1 MTGTAAS
8 VVRAKLVYAR
18 LSAVAIGDR
27 REHRRWIGA
36 GVSGA
41 VLIALNVGVVAY
53 GFALFLCRPCHG
65 GSVAL
70 VQREPSFAVLQGA
83 FTAVN
88 LLGLWRWAGS

>member
-1 MTGTAAS
+1 MTGFAAS

-41 VLIALNVGVVAY
+41 VVCTENSIR
-53 GFALFLCRPCHG
+53 FD
-65 GSVAL
+65 
-70 VQREPSFAVLQGA
+70 
-83 FTAVN
+83 T
-88 LLGLWRWAGS
+88 

>member
-1 MTGTAAS
+1 MTGFAAS
-8 VVRAKLVYAR
+8 VVRAELVYAR

-41 VLIALNVGVVAY
+41 VLLALNVGVVAY
-53 GFALFLCRPCHG
+53 GFALFLLSSLPW

-83 FTAVN
+83 FMAIN
-88 LLGLWRWAGS
+88 LLGLRR